1 MAVSSSA
8 SRTTAAPPA
17 ARATAQRALAR
28 PLATLRLDGWIV
40 AASAWFVGGLYLDGW
55 AHNTFPS
62 LETFFT
68 PWHAVLY
75 SGFLASVA
83 VLGWAIGRHHSGGRT
98 WWQSIPAGYEV
109 SMLGAVL
116 FIASGVADMLW
127 HIVFG
132 IEANVDALLSPT
144 HLALLL
150 GGTLFVTG
158 PIRAEARR
166 RAAGVAASGW
176 AALMPRLLALM
187 YVLASLSFFTQYAN
201 PWGGP
206 WASAVY
212 QPVTSDVLTVGG
224 RALDAVFLLQAL
236 SVAGVL
242 LQAALLAAFVL
253 VAVRPGRVPAG
264 GFTLTIGLYVILT
277 VLMRQKYDVG
287 IQVPLALAGILTGV
301 AADLLNAWLRPG
313 RSTAAALRTFGALVP
328 AVATGA
334 SILALSTTQGVW
346 WTIHLW
352 AGAVI
357 LAAATGWLLAYLATS
372 TPVPV
377 AEPMAP

>member
-144 HLALLL
+144 HLSLLL

-166 RAAGVAASGW
+166 RAAGVAASG
-176 AALMPRLLALM
+176 
-187 YVLASLSFFTQYAN
+187 
-201 PWGGP
+201 
-206 WASAVY
+206 
-212 QPVTSDVLTVGG
+212 
-224 RALDAVFLLQAL
+224 
-236 SVAGVL
+236 
-242 LQAALLAAFVL
+242 
-253 VAVRPGRVPAG
+253 
-264 GFTLTIGLYVILT
+264 
-277 VLMRQKYDVG
+277 
-287 IQVPLALAGILTGV
+287 
-301 AADLLNAWLRPG
+301 
-313 RSTAAALRTFGALVP
+313 
-328 AVATGA
+328 
-334 SILALSTTQGVW
+334 
-346 WTIHLW
+346 
-352 AGAVI
+352 
-357 LAAATGWLLAYLATS
+357 
-372 TPVPV
+372 
-377 AEPMAP
+377 